1 MSDKKEDNGGRRPLL
16 GNLSS
21 VFMPRSRSQSPKP
34 APAFD
39 LKKCQYYQSGSIPAE
54 LANKWLTGVPGA
66 DEISVSGPITLHTFI
81 LSDNV
86 HKISIC
92 DLFFVIRTIASDEV
106 VYVQVLQHSSV
117 AEPMDVSSPT
127 GPAEPAG
134 SAGPEGDYQVGAQG
148 FVVSKNAVTST
159 PLRDQL
165 MASAPTMALLLQNER
180 HTGRPKSE
188 AAVKI
193 HRLLKEHFV
202 EIPTY
207 RYEVGMPSHKWNGVM
222 GLDARL
228 LFTVADEC
236 MKIMA
241 KEPTLLRLEPPVYVI
256 GDLHGNY
263 KDFAYFAQSFG
274 LWTSAEFVPARFL
287 FLGDYV
293 DRGLHSIETLAFVL
307 ALKVRYP
314 DKIFLLRG
322 NHECSEINGDEELY
336 MSGSF
341 KSQCKL
347 TYGMRDG
354 EELWNAF
361 NRCFDMMPLAAVIDD
376 KVFCVH
382 AGIPRYIARNPDCNI
397 LETIASIPRPPS
409 ITDDLVFDLIWADPA
424 TLNEERLIGMDGFPP
439 GFGRNTRGPATCVFG
454 KEAVKKFCENS
465 GCSHMIRAHQSPKLG
480 VDISKNAAIL
490 TVFSSSHYCGGYNRA
505 ASVLVHDHR
514 LDIILSNPES
524 AEPNILAQSDDYRI

>member
-1 MSDKKEDNGGRRPLL
+1 MTTHSPNNNQQHDLYVC
-16 GNLSS
+16 NLFFAIHEIATDAIVHVEMLPQSS
-21 VFMPRSRSQSPKP
+21 V
-34 APAFD
+34 
-39 LKKCQYYQSGSIPAE
+39 
-54 LANKWLTGVPGA
+54 V
-66 DEISVSGPITLHTFI
+66 
-81 LSDNV
+81 
-86 HKISIC
+86 
-92 DLFFVIRTIASDEV
+92 
-106 VYVQVLQHSSV
+106 
-117 AEPMDVSSPT
+117 EPMDTDGSESM
-127 GPAEPAG
+127 ESDAG
-134 SAGPEGDYQVGAQG
+134 SSSSAEESKYQVGAQG
-148 FVVSKNAVTST
+148 FMVSRTSVTATS
-159 PLRDQL
+159 LRDQL
-165 MASAPTMALLLQNER
+165 AASAPTLAMLKASEK
-180 HTGRPKSE
+180 HTGRPHSD
-188 AAVKI
+188 AALKI
-193 HRLLKEHFV
+193 HKFLKEHFL

-207 RYEVGMPSHKWNGVM
+207 RYEVGMPSHKWNGMV

-228 LFTVADEC
+228 LSTVADEC
-236 MKIMA
+236 RKIMES
-241 KEPTLLRLEPPVYVI
+241 EPTLLRLEPPVYVI

-263 KDFAYFAQSFG
+263 KDFAYFAQAFG

-322 NHECSEINGDEELY
+322 NHECAEINGDEELY

-354 EELWNAF
+354 ERLWNDF
-361 NRCFDMMPLAAVIDD
+361 NRCFEMMPLAAVIDN
-376 KVFCVH
+376 KIFCVH

-397 LETIASIPRPPS
+397 LDTIASIPRPPS

-424 TLNEERLIGMDGFPP
+424 TPNEERFVGMDGFPP

-454 KEAVKKFCENS
+454 KEAVAKFCQNS
-465 GCSHMIRAHQSPKLG
+465 GCSHLIRAHQSPKLG

-524 AEPNILAQSDDYRI
+524 SEPNILAQSDDYRI

>member
-1 MSDKKEDNGGRRPLL
+1 MSDKKERAIL
-16 GNLSS
+16 GNLGS
-21 VFMPRSRSQSPKP
+21 VFQPRRSGNAKP
-34 APAFD
+34 APRFD
-39 LKKCQYYQSGSIPAE
+39 LSKCQYYENSVIPADI
-54 LANKWLTGVPGA
+54 ANKWLTGVPGA
-66 DEISVSGPITLHTFI
+66 EEISVSGPVTLHTFI
-81 LSDNV
+81 LSDNI

-92 DLFFVIRTIASDEV
+92 DLFFVIRVIATDEV
-106 VYVQVLQHSSV
+106 LYVQTLQRSSV
-117 AEPMDVSSPT
+117 AEPMDITSPT
-127 GPAEPAG
+127 GSSG
-134 SAGPEGDYQVGAQG
+134 SSGADVDYQVGAQG
-148 FVVSKNAVTST
+148 FVVGKEVVKTT

-180 HTGRPKSE
+180 HTGRPQSDV
-188 AAVKI
+188 ACKI
-193 HRLLKEHFV
+193 HQLLKQNFV

-207 RYEVGMPSHKWNGVM
+207 HYEVGMPSHKWNGVV
-222 GLDARL
+222 GLDSRL

-236 MKIMA
+236 AKIMA

-322 NHECSEINGDEELY
+322 NHECAEINGDEELY

-347 TYGMRDG
+347 IYGMRDG

-361 NRCFDMMPLAAVIDD
+361 NRCFDQMPLAAVIDD

-382 AGIPRYIARNPDCNI
+382 AGIPRYIARNPDCDI

-424 TLNEERLIGMDGFPP
+424 TLAEERLIGMDGFPP

-524 AEPNILAQSDDYRI
+524 GESNIVAQSDDYRI

>member
-1 MSDKKEDNGGRRPLL
+1 MSEKKEEGRRAIL
-16 GNLSS
+16 GNLGS
-21 VFMPRSRSQSPKP
+21 VFMPRSRSPGGKTSSTPR
-34 APAFD
+34 FD
-39 LKKCQYYQSGSIPAE
+39 LKNCQFYNSSTVSADI
-54 LANKWLTGVPGA
+54 ANKWLIGVPGA
-66 DEISVSGPITLHTFI
+66 DEICISGPIVLHTFI

-86 HKISIC
+86 HKISLC
-92 DLFFVIRTIASDEV
+92 DLFFVIRVIATEEV
-106 VYVQVLQHSSV
+106 VYVQTLQHSSI
-117 AEPMDVSSPT
+117 AEPMDVSSPRSDS
-127 GPAEPAG
+127 PK
-134 SAGPEGDYQVGAQG
+134 GDANESYQVGAQG
-148 FVVSKNAVTST
+148 FVVSRTSVTST

-165 MASAPTMALLLQNER
+165 MASAPTMALLRQNEK
-180 HTGRPKSE
+180 HTGRPQSE
-188 AAVKI
+188 AAAKI
-193 HRLLKEHFV
+193 HRLLKDHFM

-207 RYEVGMPSHKWNGVM
+207 RYEVGMPSHKWNGVV

-228 LFTVADEC
+228 LLSVADEC

-241 KEPTLLRLEPPVYVI
+241 KEPTLLRLDPPVYVI

-263 KDFAYFAQSFG
+263 KDFAYFAQAFG

-307 ALKVRYP
+307 SLKVRYP

-424 TLNEERLIGMDGFPP
+424 TLQEERFIGMDGFPP

-490 TVFSSSHYCGGYNRA
+490 TVFSSSHYCGGFNRA

-524 AEPNILAQSDDYRI
+524 SEPNIVAQSDDYRI

>member
-1 MSDKKEDNGGRRPLL
+1 MADRKANRPLVGDISL
-16 GNLSS
+16 LLSKTKG
-21 VFMPRSRSQSPKP
+21 PKP
-34 APAFD
+34 DPFD
-39 LKKCQYYQSGSIPAE
+39 LSKCQYYNTTQITPDIAVKW
-54 LANKWLTGVPGA
+54 LANVPEA
-66 DEISVSGPITLHTFI
+66 DDISITGPITLHNFNLPDGI
-81 LSDNV
+81 
-86 HKISIC
+86 HKVSVC
-92 DLFFVIRTIASDEV
+92 ALFFAVSVIKTGEV
-106 VYVQVLQHSSV
+106 VHIQALPRSSI

-127 GPAEPAG
+127 GTSSDSGGGSSAPEP
-134 SAGPEGDYQVGAQG
+134 DYHVASQGIVVGKDS
-148 FVVSKNAVTST
+148 VSYQSF
-159 PLRDQL
+159 RGQL

-180 HTGRPKSE
+180 NVARPRSE
-188 AAVKI
+188 AAYRI
-193 HRLLKEHFV
+193 HELLKKNFV

-228 LFTVADEC
+228 LFTIADEC

-256 GDLHGNY
+256 GDLHGNF
-263 KDFAYFAQSFG
+263 KDFAYFAKSFG
-274 LWTSAEFVPARFL
+274 LWNSAEFVPARFL

-397 LETIASIPRPPS
+397 LETIASIPRPPN

-454 KEAVKKFCENS
+454 KDAVKKFCENS

-480 VDISKNAAIL
+480 VDISKNATIL

-514 LDIILSNPES
+514 LDVVLSDPES
-524 AEPNILAQSDDYRI
+524 SEPNILAQSDDYRI

>member
-1 MSDKKEDNGGRRPLL
+1 MTDKKDEGGRRQIL
-16 GNLSS
+16 GNIGNV
-21 VFMPRSRSQSPKP
+21 VFSRSRGSKP
-34 APAFD
+34 RFD
-39 LKKCQYYQSGSIPAE
+39 LTKCQFYDSSTVSADV
-54 LANKWLTGVPGA
+54 ANKWLVGVPQTE
-66 DEISVSGPITLHTFI
+66 DITVSGPVNLHTFI

-86 HKISIC
+86 HKISLC
-92 DLFFVIRTIASDEV
+92 DLFFVIRVIATDEV
-106 VYVQVLQHSSV
+106 VYVQTLPHTSV
-117 AEPMDVSSPT
+117 TEPMDVTSPGASGPSETSSS
-127 GPAEPAG
+127 G
-134 SAGPEGDYQVGAQG
+134 SSESYQVGAKG
-148 FVVSKNAVTST
+148 FVVSPTSVTST
-159 PLRDQL
+159 SLRDHL
-165 MASAPTMALLLQNER
+165 MASSSTMALLRQNEK
-180 HTGRPKSE
+180 HTGRPQSD
-188 AAVKI
+188 AAIKI
-193 HRLLKEHFV
+193 HQLLKDHFR
-202 EIPTY
+202 EIPNY
-207 RYEVGMPSHKWNGVM
+207 RYEVGMPSHKWNGVV

-228 LFTVADEC
+228 LLSVADEC
-236 MKIMA
+236 MKIMS
-241 KEPTLLRLEPPVYVI
+241 KEPTLLRLDPPVYVI

-263 KDFAYFAQSFG
+263 KDFAYFAQAFG

-307 ALKVRYP
+307 SLKVRYP

-361 NRCFDMMPLAAVIDD
+361 NRCFDMMPLAAVIDE

-397 LETIASIPRPPS
+397 LDTIASIPRPPS

-424 TLNEERLIGMDGFPP
+424 TLQEERFIGMDGFPP

-490 TVFSSSHYCGGYNRA
+490 TVFSSSHYCGGFNRA

-524 AEPNILAQSDDYRI
+524 SEPNIVAQSDDYRI

>member
-1 MSDKKEDNGGRRPLL
+1 MTEKKERAIL
-16 GNLSS
+16 GNLGS
-21 VFMPRSRSQSPKP
+21 VFVRRNGNHKNAPR
-34 APAFD
+34 FD
-39 LKKCQYYQSGSIPAE
+39 LTKCQFYDTTTIPAD

-66 DEISVSGPITLHTFI
+66 DDISVSGPVTLHTFI

-86 HKISIC
+86 HKISFC
-92 DLFFVIRTIASDEV
+92 DLFFVIQVIATDELL
-106 VYVQVLQHSSV
+106 YVQTIDHSSV
-117 AEPMDVSSPT
+117 FEPMEISSPT
-127 GPAEPAG
+127 CESSG
-134 SAGPEGDYQVGAQG
+134 SSSGGDADYHVGTQG
-148 FVVSKNAVTST
+148 FEVGKGGVRQK
-159 PLRDQL
+159 PIRDQL

-180 HTGRPKSE
+180 NAGNTQSE
-188 AAVKI
+188 AAFRI
-193 HRLLKEHFV
+193 HSLLKQYFV

-207 RYEVGMPSHKWNGVM
+207 HYEVGMPSHKWNGVM

-263 KDFAYFAQSFG
+263 KDFAYFAQAFG

-287 FLGDYV
+287 FLGDYI

-314 DKIFLLRG
+314 DKVFLLRG
-322 NHECSEINGDEELY
+322 NHECAEINGDEELY

-361 NRCFDMMPLAAVIDD
+361 NRCFDQMPLAAVIDD

-397 LETIASIPRPPS
+397 LDTIASIPRPPS

-424 TLNEERLIGMDGFPP
+424 TLAEERLIGMDGFPP

-465 GCSHMIRAHQSPKLG
+465 GCSHMIRAHQSPKNG
-480 VDISKNAAIL
+480 VDISKDAAIL

-514 LDIILSNPES
+514 LDIIVSNPES
-524 AEPNILAQSDDYRI
+524 GESNVVPQSDDYRI